1 MLKSC
6 AALPPCSLYYGVPLF
21 IKKLLRCIIMKPQL
35 IYSLYVYSLG
45 TLNSSLNVKKQLAA
59 SFMTEQIQAMPL
71 RGIHCLRDTA
81 LNTVSKINGRVWI
94 IS

>member
-1 MLKSC
+1 MLKSY
-6 AALPPCSLYYGVPLF
+6 ATLPPCSSYYGVPLF
-21 IKKLLRCIIMKPQL
+21 IKKLLCCIIMKPQL
-35 IYSLYVYSLG
+35 IYCLYVYSLG

-59 SFMTEQIQAMPL
+59 SFMTEQIQAVPL

-81 LNTVSKINGRVWI
+81 LNTLSKINGRVWI